1 MKLATTFAILLA
13 TALTATAASAD
24 WTPRDDTQAPRSQ
37 DLQAPR
43 DRTDEMQAP
52 RGNHPDEIQT
62 PHGHGE
68 SPRR

>member
-24 WTPRDDTQAPRSQ
+24 WKPREETQAPRSQ

-43 DRTDEMQAP
+43 TDEMQAP
-52 RGNHPDEIQT
+52 RGAHPDAIQT